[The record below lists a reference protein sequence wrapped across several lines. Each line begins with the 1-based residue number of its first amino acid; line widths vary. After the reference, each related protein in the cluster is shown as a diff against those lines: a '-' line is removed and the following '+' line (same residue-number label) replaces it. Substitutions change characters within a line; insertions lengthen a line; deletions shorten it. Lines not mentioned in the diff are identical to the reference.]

1 MRYKIIIP
9 LFSVIICIVNQYDGR
24 VVFSLLECKIDLQG
38 VSVMARTEP
47 FEKYYEKYEYW
58 FVNNNYAYESELVA
72 IKDILPDFNDAV
84 EIGVGSGRFAAPL
97 GIKKGLEPSGKMA
110 DIAQKRG
117 ISVTEGAAEDMPF
130 DDGSFDLVL
139 MVTTLCFLD
148 DVDKAFGE
156 VYRILKPG
164 GYFINGFVDR
174 DSRLGR
180 IYQKI
185 KNKNVFYRL
194 ADFYSVEEVKTIL
207 KRSGFKDFSYRQ
219 TIFKDLGDIKE
230 VEKSINGYGS
240 GSFVVVS
247 ARKPDSV
254 IK

>member
-1 MRYKIIIP
+1 
-9 LFSVIICIVNQYDGR
+9 
-24 VVFSLLECKIDLQG
+24 
-38 VSVMARTEP
+38 MARTEP
-47 FEKYYEKYEYW
+47 FEKYYEKYEHW
-58 FVNNNYAYESELVA
+58 FTKNRYAYESELGA
-72 IKDILPDFNDAV
+72 IKDILPDFNEAV

-110 DIAQKRG
+110 DIAEKRG

-148 DVDKAFGE
+148 DVDKAFSE

-180 IYQKI
+180 TYQKI
-185 KNKNVFYRL
+185 KEENVFYRL
-194 ADFYSVEEVKTIL
+194 ADFYSVEEVKTTL
-207 KRSGFKDFSYRQ
+207 KKAGFRDFSFRQ

-230 VEKSINGYGS
+230 VEKSKNGYGS
-240 GSFVVVS
+240 GSFVVIS
-247 ARKPDSV
+247 SRKPDS
-254 IK
+254 IIE

>member
-1 MRYKIIIP
+1 MTGELY
-9 LFSVIICIVNQYDGR
+9 LA
-24 VVFSLLECKIDLQG
+24 LLECKIDLQG
-38 VSVMARTEP
+38 VSAMARTEP

-130 DDGSFDLVL
+130 
-139 MVTTLCFLD
+139 
-148 DVDKAFGE
+148 E
-156 VYRILKPG
+156 YRILKPG

-180 IYQKI
+180 TYQKI